1 MDSRDFIG
9 QTAAIFSEHPAC
21 MRVGWRPKSAEMRP
35 NEDAAAF
42 PDAVTEDSAIDCAT
56 P

>member
-1 MDSRDFIG
+1 MDSRNFIG

-21 MRVGWRPKSAEMRP
+21 VRVGWRPKSAEVRP
-35 NEDAAAF
+35 HEDA
-42 PDAVTEDSAIDCAT
+42 AVTEDSAIDRAT